1 MAQLVE
7 HHLAKVG
14 VAGSNPVVR
23 SMHSSGRFSPALL
36 IWRRGQVVRHGP
48 AKPLPPVRI
57 WASPPANASGP
68 GNLSRGRSFVP
79 LRGVLVHWDALPL
92 LRGTAQK
99 RRHDRDDERPE
110 ERRAKAINEHAGVR
124 YVAGEVACQLE
135 HERVDDEREQAK
147 RDNRER
153 QAQDLEDGLHRR
165 VDEREEQGREDG
177 ARVRP
182 AHDLDAGDEPDGRSH
197 RDGPDEPP
205 SKKSHVS
212 PFDVLVGVYPRA
224 AGGVRGTLATGF
236 RAIPAARLPR
246 NPL

>member
-1 MAQLVE
+1 MGLQSPHPQFE
-7 HHLAKVG
+7 
-14 VAGSNPVVR
+14 
-23 SMHSSGRFSPALL
+23 SGRRLQQTQAAPGISPGAA
-36 IWRRGQVVRHGP
+36 P
-48 AKPLPPVRI
+48 
-57 WASPPANASGP
+57 
-68 GNLSRGRSFVP
+68 LSRSVASWCMGTHARYSVAPDGRHVYMRAP
-79 LRGVLVHWDALPL
+79 EVHGDAFPL
-92 LRGTAQK
+92 LHGTAQK

-124 YVAGEVACQLE
+124 DVAGEVACQLE

-147 RDNRER
+147 RDDRER

-182 AHDLDAGDEPDGRSH
+182 AHDLDARDEPDGRSH

-205 SKKSHVS
+205 SKKSHAS
-212 PFDVLVGVYPRA
+212 PFDVLVEVYPRA
-224 AGGVRGTLATGF
+224 AGGARGTLATGS
-236 RAIPAARLPR
+236 RANPAARLPR